1 MSEVDQE
8 TVEVEV
14 NPVETFIDAVQ
25 AGNFVDAKK
34 GFDSL
39 VQDKLNGRL
48 DAEKVAVAQSIFND
62 ADEDIE
68 VEDFDEDEVVD
79 DLLDEVENEENEDDV
94 EETRQDNEVGENP
107 ENNEDVPVEN

>member
-39 VQDKLNGRL
+39 VQDKLNNRL
-48 DAEKVAVAQSIFND
+48 DAEKVAVSNSIFNN
-62 ADEDIE
+62 ADDDIE
-68 VEDFDEDEVVD
+68 VEDYDEDEDVND
-79 DLLDEVENEENEDDV
+79 ILDEIEDELDDEDTAEEEGKQIFSGA
-94 EETRQDNEVGENP
+94 E
-107 ENNEDVPVEN
+107 PVEN